1 MIVERFSKGNSL
13 FHTIDPRI
21 KICIALPLVFAIAL
35 SNNLIVITVSLIVAI
50 SFMLL
55 ARLNLRFVVKSLRVL
70 FVFIALLWLFLPI
83 SIPGNAVCVIGPV
96 TLSAE
101 GLFRALSITIKS
113 ITIILLIITL
123 LSTSSVFT
131 LAHALSHLQVPR
143 KLLWLL
149 FLSYRYIFV
158 LYVEYLKL
166 RNALIIRGFRP
177 KTNIHT
183 YKTFAYLIG
192 MLLVRSYERSERIY
206 NAMLCRGFQ
215 GKFYLLDH
223 FEIGKKDI
231 LFLVLMTLFLFGV
244 IWFEWITKIV

>member
-1 MIVERFSKGNSL
+1 MDNWKRGIL
-13 FHTIDPRI
+13 FYTHRI
-21 KICIALPLVFAIAL
+21 KTCGGRSVY
-35 SNNLIVITVSLIVAI
+35 
-50 SFMLL
+50 
-55 ARLNLRFVVKSLRVL
+55 
-70 FVFIALLWLFLPI
+70 
-83 SIPGNAVCVIGPV
+83 GD
-96 TLSAE
+96 
-101 GLFRALSITIKS
+101 
-113 ITIILLIITL
+113 ILLIITL
-123 LSTSSVFT
+123 LSTSSIFT
-131 LAHALSHLQVPR
+131 LAHAMSHLQVPK

-177 KTNIHT
+177 KTSIHT

-206 NAMLCRGFQ
+206 NAMICRGFQ

-231 LFLVLMTLFLFGV
+231 LFLVLMTIFLLGI